1 MAEALVSVLLEQL
14 ASITRQQIEEEV
26 RLVVGVDQEVENL
39 KGHLQAV
46 QGVLQDA
53 EERQVK
59 EANVKNWLC
68 NLKDVSYQINDILD
82 EWNTAIRKNHMEK
95 QEKKVRIMILSLLR
109 GIRYG
114 SPFPPS
120 SEIFSSVLVKLVIA

>member
-14 ASITRQQIEEEV
+14 ASITLQQIEEEV

-39 KGHLQAV
+39 IGHLQAV

-59 EANVKNWLC
+59 EANVKNWLY
-68 NLKDVSYQINDILD
+68 NLKDVSYQINDVLD
-82 EWNTAIRKNHMEK
+82 EWHTAILKHHMEK
-95 QEKKVRIMILSLLR
+95 QGKEGENNDLVLAKRNKLDSLNKLSDPKPLPL
-109 GIRYG
+109 
-114 SPFPPS
+114 STCLP
-120 SEIFSSVLVKLVIA
+120 